1 MGKKWQMALNPTKF
15 EVVRIIN
22 KRNTIISHYTLHD
35 TEPYRW
41 QCKTF
46 WVTINSKLSWKPC
59 VNSVNKKANN
69 TRRPGFLCRHMQGC
83 PRKIE
88 EQAYIYMY
96 VPSWNMPCPAG
107 STHPRTSLEN
117 RDCPAPSCPLCNT
130 TKLDPRHS
138 VTQSQMLQTLGWQ
151 LTLNRGHGQT
161 SSYWIVP
168 CTILY
173 SHQHH
178 HACTQVYNPTSH
190 AHSPAASSLKR
201 IIFQHSFSLS
211 IMNW

>member
-1 MGKKWQMALNPTKF
+1 MGKKWRMAFLPTKF

-41 QCKTF
+41 QCKTS

-69 TRRPGFLCRHMQGC
+69 TRGPGFLCRHIQGC

-88 EQAYIYMY
+88 EQAYMY
-96 VPSWNMPCPAG
+96 VRPI
-107 STHPRTSLEN
+107 LEYICLVLLDPPTQEQAWKIA
-117 RDCPAPSCPLCNT
+117 RDCPAPSNPLCNEW
-130 TKLDPRHS
+130 LYHPRHS
-138 VTQSQMLQTLGWQ
+138 VTQMLQTLGWQ
-151 LTLNRGHGQT
+151 LTLNREHGQM

-168 CTILY
+168 WTIL
-173 SHQHH
+173 
-178 HACTQVYNPTSH
+178 
-190 AHSPAASSLKR
+190 
-201 IIFQHSFSLS
+201 
-211 IMNW
+211 